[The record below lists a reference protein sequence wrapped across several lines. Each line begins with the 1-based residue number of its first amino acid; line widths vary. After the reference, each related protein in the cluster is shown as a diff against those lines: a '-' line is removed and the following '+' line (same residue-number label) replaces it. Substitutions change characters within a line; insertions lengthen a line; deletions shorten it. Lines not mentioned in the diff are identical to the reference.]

1 MSAMRLVRGMRS
13 QSSSS
18 STTIASGA
26 KVTLRASA
34 AHGYRFDGW
43 SGACRSLHA
52 CTLHPKAAVKVTAT
66 FRKTHS

>member
-1 MSAMRLVRGMRS
+1 MIVDDVITAGTSVRESVGVI
-13 QSSSS
+13 
-18 STTIASGA
+18 TASG
-26 KVTLRASA
+26 L
-34 AHGYRFDGW
+34 GYRFDGW